1 MAQNVEPG
9 HKSGGLLWFHLAALF
24 AVTAWGQSFISTR
37 VLLDNGLGPVQIYVL
52 RSTVAYAFLL
62 AISLKN
68 LRSNSWADEALLMLC
83 GMCAGSIYFITENT
97 AMEYTLV
104 SNVALITSLAPLL
117 TALFLGMLYRNERP
131 TRGTWIGSAV
141 AIVGVACVIFNSS
154 VSLEVNPLGDLLAF
168 LAAIS
173 WAIYSIL
180 LRRLNVNYSG
190 IFITRKV
197 FFYGVITALPF
208 LIFEPND
215 APLSVLQRPAVF
227 GNLLFLS
234 LVASLAAFL
243 IWAIVIK
250 RLGAVIASNYLYV
263 SPIVTLVAAWL
274 VLGEKISLMGYT
286 GCALI
291 IGGLW
296 VGERI
301 NRADNLSH
309 RTDRRH

>member
-9 HKSGGLLWFHLAALF
+9 HKSGLLWFHLAALF

-52 RSTVAYAFLL
+52 RSTIAYIFLL
-62 AISLKN
+62 AISCKS
-68 LRSNSWADEALLMLC
+68 LRSNSLRDEILLMLC

-117 TALFLGMLYRNERP
+117 TALLLGMLYRNERP
-131 TRGTWIGSAV
+131 SRGTWIGSAV
-141 AIVGVACVIFNSS
+141 AFVGVACVIFNSS

-168 LAAIS
+168 LAAVS

-180 LRRLNVNYSG
+180 LRSLNVNYSG
-190 IFITRKV
+190 IFITRKI

-208 LIFEPND
+208 FFLEPND
-215 APLSVLQRPAVF
+215 AQVSVLARPAVF

-243 IWAIVIK
+243 IWAIVVK

-274 VLGEKISLMGYT
+274 VLGEKISFMGYL

-301 NRADNLSH
+301 NRADDLAH
-309 RTDRRH
+309 RTSRRH